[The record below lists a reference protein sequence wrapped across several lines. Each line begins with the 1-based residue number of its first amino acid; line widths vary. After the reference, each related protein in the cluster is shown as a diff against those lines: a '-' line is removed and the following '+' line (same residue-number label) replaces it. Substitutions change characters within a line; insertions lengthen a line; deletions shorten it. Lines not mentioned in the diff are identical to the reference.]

1 MNESGAGFTKDLHVI
16 HAVLLEE
23 EGITDNN
30 SNNGGPDNICLRGPI
45 AVICQL
51 DDLWTVDLK
60 TKVTGQTVV
69 TVDWHTLD
77 Q

>member
-30 SNNGGPDNICLRGPI
+30 NGGPDNICLRGPI

-51 DDLWTVDLK
+51 DDL
-60 TKVTGQTVV
+60 
-69 TVDWHTLD
+69 
-77 Q
+77 